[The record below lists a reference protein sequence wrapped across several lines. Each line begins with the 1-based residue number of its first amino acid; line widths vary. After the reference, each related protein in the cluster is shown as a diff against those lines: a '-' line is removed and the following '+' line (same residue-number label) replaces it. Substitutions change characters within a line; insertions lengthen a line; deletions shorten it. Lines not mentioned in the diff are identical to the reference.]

1 MSTAVG
7 KNPELLRTAMANILK
22 NKKLHSQAAWIER
35 QYSDDD
41 GEMCGTTMCLAGWAA
56 LAAGAEMPP
65 VLDKD
70 WDGEWH
76 VDKDGK
82 YRTAD
87 EYSEAVYYSDDNPDE
102 IDEVWRFASKKL
114 GTDYVERE
122 YLFYFFGNA
131 DELAERVEDVAT
143 AWESGRS
150 FEY

>member
-1 MSTAVG
+1 MTVAVG
-7 KNPELLRTAMANILK
+7 KNPELLRTAMANILA
-22 NKKLHSQAAWIER
+22 NKKLHSQTSWIER

-70 WDGEWH
+70 WDGQWH
-76 VDKDGK
+76 VDKNGK
-82 YRTAD
+82 YRTDD
-87 EYSEAVYYSDDNPDE
+87 EWVEEAVYGENPDE

-114 GTDYVERE
+114 GTDYEERE
-122 YLFYFFGNA
+122 YLFYFFGDA
-131 DELAERVEDVAT
+131 DELASRVDDVAT

-150 FEY
+150 FDY

>member
-1 MSTAVG
+1 MTAIG
-7 KNPELLRTAMANILK
+7 KNPELLRTAMANILA
-22 NKKLHSQAAWIER
+22 NKKLHSQSSWIER
-35 QYSDDD
+35 QYSDND
-41 GEMCGTTMCLAGWAA
+41 GEMCGTTMCLAGWTA

-70 WDGEWH
+70 WGGQWH

-87 EYSEAVYYSDDNPDE
+87 EWVEEAVYGENPDE

-114 GTDYVERE
+114 GTDYQERE
-122 YLFYFFGNA
+122 YLFYFFGDA
-131 DELAERVEDVAT
+131 DELASRVDDVAA

-150 FEY
+150 FDY